1 MKTQTKKKLED
12 YRAGGYKQQFEYK
25 SFSPSPINLEWSWED
40 AGLNVLLEKA
50 SRVLSELNA
59 YTMIVPNVDQFI
71 YMHIAK
77 EANTSSK
84 IEGTKTEIDE
94 VMLPE
99 SAVLSE
105 NKDDW
110 KEVHNYIEAMRVAI
124 SKLNQFPLSMRLIKD
139 IHRILLSG
147 VRGKNKN
154 PGEIRWS
161 QNWIGGNSLKDA
173 HFIPPHWEEVP
184 DLLSDLEMFWHN
196 ENIYV
201 PHLIK
206 CAISHYQF
214 ETIHPFCDGNGRIGR
229 LLIPLYLISFGI
241 MQKPSLYMSAYF
253 ERDKNTYYA
262 VLDNVR
268 KKNDLIGWC
277 KYFLSVLIE
286 TAEDGKK
293 TFIQIKELEDRVN
306 VITKQMQKRCAN
318 AQTLIAYMYQNPLI
332 SVSKAGEILHVSLP
346 TARGL
351 IRAMEEKGLLEQ
363 YTKKSHAPIF
373 VFAPYMI
380 IFNSPVVPSVS

>member
-306 VITKQMQKRCAN
+306 VITKQMQKRCVN

-373 VFAPYMI
+373 VFAPYMN

>member
-1 MKTQTKKKLED
+1 MSTKMKKKLED
-12 YRAGGYKQQFEYK
+12 FRAGGYKQQEEYK
-25 SFSPSPINLEWSWED
+25 SFSPSLVNLEWSWED
-40 AGLNVLLEKA
+40 ASLNVLLEKA

-59 YTMIVPNVDQFI
+59 YTLIVPNVDQFI
-71 YMHIAK
+71 YMHVAK

-110 KEVHNYIEAMRVAI
+110 KEVHNYIEAMRFAI
-124 SKLNQFPLSMRLIKD
+124 VQLDKYPLSMRLIKE

-161 QNWIGGNSLKDA
+161 QNWIGGNTLKDA
-173 HFIPPHWEEVP
+173 HYIPPHWEDVQ
-184 DLLSDLEMFWHN
+184 DLLSDLEFFWHN
-196 ENIYV
+196 RNIAV

-229 LLIPLYLISFGI
+229 LLIPLYLISFGVL
-241 MQKPSLYMSAYF
+241 QKPSLYMSAYF
-253 ERDKNTYYA
+253 ENDKTSYYA
-262 VLDNVR
+262 ALDNVR
-268 KKNDLIGWC
+268 KNNDLMGWC
-277 KYFLSVLIE
+277 KYFLTILIQ

-293 TFIQIKELEDRVN
+293 TFIQIKELEDSVN
-306 VITKQMQKRCAN
+306 EITKQMQKRCAN

-332 SVSKAGEILHVSLP
+332 SVSKAKEILNVSLP

-351 IRAMEEKGLLEQ
+351 IHTMEEKGLLEQ
-363 YTKKSHAPIF
+363 YTKKSHSQIY
-373 VFAPYMI
+373 VFAPYMK
-380 IFNSPVVPSVS
+380 IFNAPITPSAS